1 MAVVYILEFVSNA
14 GMEEFLT
21 MCSERGVL
29 YPLFI
34 FADTCQVADIAASV
48 ITIVQGP
55 NTNIEM
61 IHDGGCFFLLSPGL
75 LFVLPVID
83 LMQRKGSLNWSNDV

>member
-14 GMEEFLT
+14 DIEDFLT

-29 YPLFI
+29 YPFFI
-34 FADTCQVADIAASV
+34 FADTCQVADIPASV

-61 IHDGGCFFLLSPGL
+61 IHDGGCFFTITCFAVCS
-75 LFVLPVID
+75 
-83 LMQRKGSLNWSNDV
+83 SYY